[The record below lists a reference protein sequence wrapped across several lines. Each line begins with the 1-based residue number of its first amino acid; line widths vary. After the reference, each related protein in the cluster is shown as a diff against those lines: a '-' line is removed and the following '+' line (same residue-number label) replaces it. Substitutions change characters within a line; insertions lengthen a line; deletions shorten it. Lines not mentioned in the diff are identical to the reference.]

1 MGKFWREKSRVNSIP
16 MFLGYARN
24 FPTKLVKWRH
34 EKRGER
40 WFEIKQSISVSMG
53 EKKII
58 EKNSDKLFFTILR
71 LAKIDD
77 LTLEQ
82 ARTGLNDRQ
91 MNDLFLSQISIL
103 KLSTRL

>member
-1 MGKFWREKSRVNSIP
+1 MVRDKTI
-16 MFLGYARN
+16 N
-24 FPTKLVKWRH
+24 FFIDGR
-34 EKRGER
+34 
-40 WFEIKQSISVSMG
+40 
-53 EKKII
+53 KKNN
-58 EKNSDKLFFTILR
+58 KKTSDKLFFTVLR

>member
-1 MGKFWREKSRVNSIP
+1 MTTWKKGEKVVGDKTI
-16 MFLGYARN
+16 N
-24 FPTKLVKWRH
+24 FCIDGR
-34 EKRGER
+34 
-40 WFEIKQSISVSMG
+40 
-53 EKKII
+53 KKII
-58 EKNSDKLFFTILR
+58 RKNSDKLFFTVLR

>member
-1 MGKFWREKSRVNSIP
+1 
-16 MFLGYARN
+16 
-24 FPTKLVKWRH
+24 
-34 EKRGER
+34 
-40 WFEIKQSISVSMG
+40 MG
-53 EKKII
+53 EKNYR
-58 EKNSDKLFFTILR
+58 KNSDKLFFTVLR

-82 ARTGLNDRQ
+82 ARTGLNDPQ

>member
-1 MGKFWREKSRVNSIP
+1 MVRDKTI
-16 MFLGYARN
+16 N
-24 FPTKLVKWRH
+24 FCIDGR
-34 EKRGER
+34 
-40 WFEIKQSISVSMG
+40 
-53 EKKII
+53 KKNYK
-58 EKNSDKLFFTILR
+58 KNSDKLFFTVLR